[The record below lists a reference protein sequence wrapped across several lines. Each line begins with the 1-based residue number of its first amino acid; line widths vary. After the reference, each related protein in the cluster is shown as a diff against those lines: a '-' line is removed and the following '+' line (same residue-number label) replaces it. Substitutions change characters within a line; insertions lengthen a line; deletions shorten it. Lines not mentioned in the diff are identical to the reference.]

1 MLHAQN
7 VFWCA
12 SIFQLRFSAA
22 ARPSRWLVVSV
33 LPAWHKLHSCA
44 NAITRVLLLS
54 KYLTTLVGSKRQ
66 TDYVTSVNNQARL
79 FSFVRVNA
87 LNEMINFKE
96 IFSVTLI
103 LFSVIDILGSIPF
116 IILIRKREGK
126 IQAEKAT
133 IISGALMILFLYLGQ
148 SILQLFGL
156 DVASFA
162 VAGAIVIFIVAME
175 MILGITL
182 IKDDPQARGSSS
194 IVPLAFPLIA
204 GAGTLTTIL
213 SLRAVYQELN
223 IVIGMVLNLVI
234 VYTVLRS
241 SAWLER
247 VIGESGFAV
256 LRRIF
261 GVILLAIAVKIFK
274 SNVFPG

>member
-1 MLHAQN
+1 MQ
-7 VFWCA
+7 V
-12 SIFQLRFSAA
+12 
-22 ARPSRWLVVSV
+22 
-33 LPAWHKLHSCA
+33 
-44 NAITRVLLLS
+44 
-54 KYLTTLVGSKRQ
+54 
-66 TDYVTSVNNQARL
+66 
-79 FSFVRVNA
+79 
-87 LNEMINFKE
+87 INLKE

-103 LFSVIDILGSIPF
+103 IFSVIDILGSIPF
-116 IILIRKREGK
+116 IILIRKREGR
-126 IQAEKAT
+126 IHAEKAT
-133 IISGALMILFLYLGQ
+133 TISAGLMIAFLYLGQ

-182 IKDDPQARGSSS
+182 IKDDPNATGSGS

-213 SLRAVYQELN
+213 SLRAVYEELN
-223 IVIGMVLNLVI
+223 ILIGIIFNLVV
-234 VYTVLRS
+234 VYAVLRS
-241 SAWLER
+241 IGWLER

-256 LRRIF
+256 LRRVF